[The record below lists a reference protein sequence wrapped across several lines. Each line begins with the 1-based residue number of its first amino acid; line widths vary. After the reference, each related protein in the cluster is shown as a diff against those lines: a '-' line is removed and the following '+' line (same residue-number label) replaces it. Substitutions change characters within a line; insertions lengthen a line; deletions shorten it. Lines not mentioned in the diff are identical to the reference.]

1 MGTASPPAHIV
12 VVRTC
17 VRVEKVLFNS
27 FVRKYGAL
35 SFFCVFGRVG
45 YHAPERE
52 PIPPGERAW
61 RAATGYAAAHAP
73 PHACVHETHVTP
85 CTYVQTLRRAL
96 SRIYI
101 HIADPFPPRRGVL
114 ESDSCIEDVT
124 IHVNQHAVRRA

>member
-52 PIPPGERAW
+52 PIPGPLANAPGGLPPGMPW
-61 RAATGYAAAHAP
+61 RMP
-73 PHACVHETHVTP
+73 PRTHV
-85 CTYVQTLRRAL
+85 YMRRM
-96 SRIYI
+96 
-101 HIADPFPPRRGVL
+101 
-114 ESDSCIEDVT
+114 
-124 IHVNQHAVRRA
+124 